1 MSIKS
6 ERVAS
11 DLIKEL
17 NDILLTESNDDL
29 FKTVT
34 LTYATVT
41 NDLSFSKVYFTTLN
55 EDKEK
60 VEKELN
66 KASTF
71 FRTLLAERLDIRHM
85 PEIKFIFDES
95 IEYGNKIEKIIAS
108 INEKEK

>member
-60 VEKELN
+60 IEKELN